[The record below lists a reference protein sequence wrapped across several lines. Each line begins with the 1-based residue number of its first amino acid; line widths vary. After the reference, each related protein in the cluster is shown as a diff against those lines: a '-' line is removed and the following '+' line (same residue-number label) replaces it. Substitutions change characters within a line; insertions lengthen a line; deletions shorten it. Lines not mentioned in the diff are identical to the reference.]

1 MTDGG
6 LRCSE
11 TNGDLYTEW
20 VLRMFV
26 IILGSF
32 CLGFSVSNMS
42 DSSTVWTPC
51 LSLVMVTYGH
61 RIMQVLLSA
70 GAFEHAE
77 L

>member
-1 MTDGG
+1 
-6 LRCSE
+6 
-11 TNGDLYTEW
+11 
-20 VLRMFV
+20 MFV